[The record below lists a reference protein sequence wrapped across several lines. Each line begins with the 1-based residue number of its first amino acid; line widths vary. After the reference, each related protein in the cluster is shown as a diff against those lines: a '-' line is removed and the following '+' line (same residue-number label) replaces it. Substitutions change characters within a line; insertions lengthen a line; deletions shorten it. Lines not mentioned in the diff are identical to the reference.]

1 MKAFVIDGFGGPEV
15 LRLAEVP
22 LPEPGPGEVRVRV
35 AAVAVARTKDVA
47 TRAGR
52 PPFAPQ
58 IAGFP
63 HILGAEHA
71 GVVDGVGSG
80 VDAELI
86 GQRVAVSAVVSC
98 GQCRACQR
106 GHEEACA
113 QFRLVGVHLPGCY
126 AEYVVVPIANLSP
139 VPDEVSL
146 GEAASIAA
154 NGGVARAQLAAGE
167 VGPGSV
173 VLIVGAAGSL
183 GSTAAALASWRGAQ
197 VVGVDRLS
205 ANPHALEGLPL
216 LAAVDGEA
224 PDLQD
229 QLRAVAGPDGFDC
242 IVDNLGLADLWNAY
256 RPALATLGRIVVSG
270 AINHEPLPMR
280 LLPFYLHSQSLIG
293 VRTGNRAQIAGV
305 WQDVTAGFRPP
316 SSHLHRV
323 PWADVAE
330 AHRRVEAGTAGGQAV
345 LEVA

>member
-15 LRLAEVP
+15 LRLADVP
-22 LPEPGPGEVRVRV
+22 LPQPGPGEARVRV

-58 IAGFP
+58 VPAFP
-63 HILGAEHA
+63 HILGTEHA
-71 GVVDGVGSG
+71 GVVDEVGSG
-80 VDAELI
+80 VDTDLV
-86 GQRVAVSAVVSC
+86 GQRVGVSAVVSC

-113 QFRLVGVHLPGCY
+113 QFRLVGVHRPGCY
-126 AEYVVVPIANLSP
+126 CEYVVVPIANLSP
-139 VPDEVSL
+139 VPAEVSL
-146 GEAASIAA
+146 AEAASVAA
-154 NGGVARAQLAAGE
+154 NGGVARAQLEAGQ

-173 VLIVGAAGSL
+173 VLVVGAAGSL
-183 GSTAAALASWRGAQ
+183 GSTAAALAAWRGAR
-197 VVGVDRLS
+197 VIGVDRLS
-205 ANPHALEGLPL
+205 RDPQALNGLPL
-216 LAAVDGEA
+216 AAVVDGEA
-224 PDLQD
+224 RDLPE
-229 QLRAVAGPDGFDC
+229 QLRDVAGPDGFDC
-242 IVDNLGLADLWNAY
+242 IVDNLGLTDLWNAY

-293 VRTGNRAQIAGV
+293 VRTGNRAQITAV
-305 WQDVTAGFRPP
+305 WQDVREGFRPP
-316 SSHLHRV
+316 SSHLQRV
-323 PWADVAE
+323 PWGDVAE
-330 AHRRVEAGTAGGQAV
+330 AHRRVEAGTAGGQTV

>member
-1 MKAFVIDGFGGPEV
+1 MRAFVIDGFGGPQV
-15 LRLAEVP
+15 LRLAEMP
-22 LPEPGPGEVRVRV
+22 LPAPGPGEVRVRV

-58 IAGFP
+58 IAAFP
-63 HILGAEHA
+63 HILGTEHA
-71 GVVDGVGSG
+71 GVVDEVGSG
-80 VDAELI
+80 VESDLL

-98 GQCRACQR
+98 GRCRACQR

-126 AEYVVVPIANLSP
+126 AEYIVVPVANLSA
-139 VPDEVSL
+139 VPAEVSL
-146 GEAASIAA
+146 AEAASVAA
-154 NGGVARAQLAAGE
+154 NGGVARAQLEAGQ
-167 VGPGSV
+167 VDSGSV

-183 GSTAAALASWRGAQ
+183 GSTAAALASWRGAR
-197 VVGVDRLS
+197 VVGMDRL
-205 ANPHALEGLPL
+205 ATNPHALDGLPL
-216 LAAVDGEA
+216 AARVDGEA

-229 QLRAVAGPDGFDC
+229 QLAAAAGPEGFDC
-242 IVDNLGLADLWNAY
+242 IVDNLGLTDLWNAY
-256 RPALATLGRIVVSG
+256 RPALGTLGRIVVSG
-270 AINHEPLPMR
+270 AINHDPLPMR

-293 VRTGNRAQIAGV
+293 VRTGNRAQIAGI
-305 WQDVTAGFRPP
+305 WQDVREGFRPP
-316 SSHLHRV
+316 GSHLHRL